1 MTLSR
6 PATALLL
13 AATLLG
19 AAGCAREVSPD
30 VVNASSVGEV
40 NDAFFGTVQSMRPV
54 TIQEGDRL
62 QQNTTGAVIGG
73 LAGAA
78 VGSVFGGGWGRVI
91 ATGAGAVVGSVV
103 GAAAERDLSR
113 QQGIEYTVRLD
124 NGRMIT
130 IVQGPQPALS
140 TGQRVIVQTS
150 SQGRARVVA
159 S

>member
-13 AATLLG
+13 AAALFG

-30 VVNASSVGEV
+30 VVSASSVGEV

>member
-1 MTLSR
+1 MTFSR

-13 AATLLG
+13 VAALLG
-19 AAGCAREVSPD
+19 AAGCAREVSPS
-30 VVNASSVGEV
+30 VVSANTVGAV
-40 NDAFFGTVQSMRPV
+40 NEAFFGTVQSVRPV

-62 QQNTTGAVIGG
+62 QENTTGAVIGG

-113 QQGIEYTVRLD
+113 QQGVEYTVRLD

-130 IVQGPQPALS
+130 VVQGPEPALA

-150 SQGRARVVA
+150 NQGRARVVA
-159 S
+159 G